1 MNIKTEFTESECERF
16 RRECNFSDEERA
28 VFDLRVKA
36 RSIIEIQE
44 ALNMSEST
52 VNRRIRNIKR
62 KIYKVWYLS
71 ELTVPNTRPP
81 EKSWVYVPSPRC
93 TVPAFPVCVGAGVFC
108 IGGTVTTGAGV
119 CTGTVGALVGAGV
132 GAGALVWTG
141 ACVWADGAWVCG
153 ACDGAAVGSVVCRT
167 GSSVSSGVG
176 SLDGSSGGS
185 V

>member
-62 KIYKVWYLS
+62 KIHKV
-71 ELTVPNTRPP
+71 
-81 EKSWVYVPSPRC
+81 
-93 TVPAFPVCVGAGVFC
+93 
-108 IGGTVTTGAGV
+108 I
-119 CTGTVGALVGAGV
+119 
-132 GAGALVWTG
+132 
-141 ACVWADGAWVCG
+141 
-153 ACDGAAVGSVVCRT
+153 
-167 GSSVSSGVG
+167 
-176 SLDGSSGGS
+176 
-185 V
+185 